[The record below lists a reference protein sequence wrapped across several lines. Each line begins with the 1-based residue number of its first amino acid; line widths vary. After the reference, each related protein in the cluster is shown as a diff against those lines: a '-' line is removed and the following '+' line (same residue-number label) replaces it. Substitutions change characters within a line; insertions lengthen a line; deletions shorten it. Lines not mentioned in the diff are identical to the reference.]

1 MWLPILGTAHYL
13 TLLQIHLT
21 KAHVITQKK
30 KKKYRNSI
38 ILKDTENFKKSIIN
52 WTRKYETPLLTTNRI
67 TTAGSVYQN
76 CIGATEGSWLRRW
89 WKALFSHSL
98 VVTSTQFAVG
108 LPDFTRLKHPYRNIC
123 KSTLRSNTN
132 TLKLF
137 ELNCWLQNVSH
148 NSSIPVEICSFYLQV

>member
-1 MWLPILGTAHYL
+1 MHVRYQQVSLIIQSFVFCKNPISYPLVPL
-13 TLLQIHLT
+13 FLLLSNPS
-21 KAHVITQKK
+21 KRYWK
-30 KKKYRNSI
+30 
-38 ILKDTENFKKSIIN
+38 LKKSVIN

-76 CIGATEGSWLRRW
+76 CIGATVGSWLRRC

-108 LPDFTRLKHPYRNIC
+108 LPDFTRLKHTYRNIC
-123 KSTLRSNTN
+123 KSTLRGNTN